1 MEIDVGNLARSIFTR
16 GAKTPDRVATQ
27 SGAGSLTYC
36 QLEEQA
42 TRAAH
47 VLRNKG
53 VGPGDIVA
61 VAFRDGQQV
70 MVTMLASWLLGATCN
85 PIDMRLPASEK
96 KALWEKYGYALVLED
111 RSRPD
116 GGYPGL
122 SLSQWTQE
130 LAAAPVSPLPAVENQ
145 GPALLNFTSGTT
157 GEPVGMEISH
167 EGNLF
172 SSAILIEAIPAQFYE
187 RYLSVAPLSFGG
199 SAPWVI
205 DTLMTGGTVIFFPT
219 IFQPRDLIEA
229 FDKHR
234 ITGCT
239 LVPTVLRDLL
249 GYLRESGKNMATAD
263 SRLHLV
269 THAAFIQPSDLASIR
284 ELVTPHVLQVYA
296 CHPVG
301 CVTCL
306 VLEDAPA
313 KADTVGRPLRG
324 VAVEIVDEDGRPQ
337 PPLTGGQIRIN
348 SPRRAK
354 MLEGRDAAT
363 GSDRFVGDWYYPGD
377 LGLIDK
383 DGYLRLLGRE
393 TEMIIRGGVNVYP
406 QEVEA
411 ALSGMTGV
419 RQVAAVGYPDQR
431 NGEEIALFAAVDPGI
446 SAEDLQK
453 QCRDRLGPDKRPKR
467 ILIVP
472 EIPLNASG
480 KVMRRELARQ
490 HLGTQQA

>member
-1 MEIDVGNLARSIFTR
+1 
-16 GAKTPDRVATQ
+16 
-27 SGAGSLTYC
+27 
-36 QLEEQA
+36 
-42 TRAAH
+42 
-47 VLRNKG
+47 
-53 VGPGDIVA
+53 
-61 VAFRDGQQV
+61 
-70 MVTMLASWLLGATCN
+70 
-85 PIDMRLPASEK
+85 
-96 KALWEKYGYALVLED
+96 
-111 RSRPD
+111 
-116 GGYPGL
+116 
-122 SLSQWTQE
+122 
-130 LAAAPVSPLPAVENQ
+130 
-145 GPALLNFTSGTT
+145 
-157 GEPVGMEISH
+157 MEISH

-239 LVPTVLRDLL
+239 MVPTVLRDLL
-249 GYLRESGKNMATAD
+249 GYLRESGKSMASAD

-306 VLEDAPA
+306 VLEDAPT
-313 KADTVGRPLRG
+313 KVDTVGRPLRG
-324 VAVEIVDEDGRPQ
+324 VQVEIVDEDGTPQ

-354 MLEGRDAAT
+354 MLEGRDST
-363 GSDRFVGDWYYPGD
+363 SGSDRFVGEWYYPGD
-377 LGLIDK
+377 LGLFDK

-411 ALSGMTGV
+411 ALADIHGV
-419 RQVAAVGYPDQR
+419 RQVAAVGYPDER
-431 NGEEIALFAAVDPGI
+431 NGEEIALFAAVDAGI
-446 SAEDLQK
+446 SVEDLQK
-453 QCRDRLGPDKRPKR
+453 HCRDRLGPDKRPRR
-467 ILIVP
+467 IVIVP
-472 EIPLNASG
+472 EMPLNANG
-480 KVMRRELARQ
+480 KVVRSKLAQ
-490 HLGTQQA
+490 ML